1 MNDNFYETMAMG
13 EVSADSW
20 RVAEERCHNPTIKIA
35 TNTIN
40 NEYDCENFLVTA
52 SSQPSSR
59 WVIVSIVLSPSP
71 QLWSRAA
78 NEPSAKFEQSWRR
91 PLLRSSAGCF
101 HFLIVSMY
109 LVGRAFSVTVKTL
122 PMARLQ
128 LYSGAPS
135 LPAPGSRW
143 LAETDTKWGS
153 LNITKY
159 R

>member
-78 NEPSAKFEQSWRR
+78 NEPSPKFEQSWRR

-109 LVGRAFSVTVKTL
+109 LVGPFPWLWKLCRWLVCSSTL
-122 PMARLQ
+122 EL
-128 LYSGAPS
+128 PS